1 MASQQLNT
9 MHDLFVMG
17 LKEAYSAEQ
26 QLLEAMPKMIEAVSN
41 SSLKQAFQQHQQTT
55 QQQVS
60 RLEEI
65 FEMLDMNPEAQTC
78 HAVQG
83 LIQDAKM
90 IIQSQGNPQ
99 VKDAGLIA
107 AEQKTEHFE
116 IAVYGT
122 LRTWASEMGHEDIAE
137 MLQQTLQ
144 EESRTDKM
152 LSDMAESDV
161 NVNAPMM

>member
-1 MASQQLNT
+1 MASQQLSS

-17 LKEAYSAEQ
+17 LKEAYNSEQ
-26 QLLEAMPKMIEAVSN
+26 QLLKAMPQMVEAISN
-41 SSLKQAFQQHQQTT
+41 PSLKKVFQQHQQTT
-55 QQQVS
+55 EQQIA

-65 FEMLDMNPEAQTC
+65 FEMLDMQPEEQTC

-90 IIQSQGNPQ
+90 LIQAQGSPQ

-116 IAVYGT
+116 IALYGT

-137 MLQQTLQ
+137 ILQKTLQ

-152 LSDMAESDV
+152 LSNVAESDI
-161 NVNAPMM
+161 NISAPMM